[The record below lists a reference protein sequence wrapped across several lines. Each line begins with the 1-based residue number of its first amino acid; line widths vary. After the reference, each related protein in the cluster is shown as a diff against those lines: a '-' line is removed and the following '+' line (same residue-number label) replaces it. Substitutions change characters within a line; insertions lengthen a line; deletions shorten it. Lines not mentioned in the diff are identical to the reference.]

1 MNEKI
6 LNEGNQFIK
15 YTILHCVNFSGSIF
29 YGSGM
34 VINYGSGFA
43 KVRYSKKLRFLRFKF
58 RNTGENILRYL
69 CCSSEWR
76 GSSQAVRI
84 TLNRR
89 HSLPDQSNGD

>member
-1 MNEKI
+1 MKEINL
-6 LNEGNQFIK
+6 LNTQF
-15 YTILHCVNFSGSIF
+15 YTVSTLVVLFF